1 MVLRKKKKKSQD
13 VLILVMLT
21 DKRTTEMQ
29 HVQTIFSARTCEKS
43 SNVSTK
49 TLVADTVRNSISRS
63 GF

>member
-1 MVLRKKKKKSQD
+1 MVLRKKTQN

-29 HVQTIFSARTCEKS
+29 HVLSIFPQEGARKHQMCQ
-43 SNVSTK
+43 
-49 TLVADTVRNSISRS
+49 LVADTVRNSISRS